1 MLMRNVPSAFLS
13 ARGATPPLARRLRA
27 SLGPQALAFMLTLTG
42 VSPAYGQGSPNV
54 VIIYGDDL
62 GYGDVSAYGANR
74 LKTPNIDGL
83 ARDGMRFTDAHS
95 TAATCTPSRYS
106 LLTGDYAFRREGARI
121 LPGDAALLIDTGRT
135 TLPRMFQQ
143 AGFATG
149 VVGKWHLGLG
159 PEGGPDWNGEVKPG
173 PLDVGFD
180 YSFIMAATGDRVPTV
195 FVENRRV
202 VGLDPAD
209 PITVSY
215 QKPVGDWPTGRA
227 NPELLR
233 VKPSHG
239 HDMTIVNGISRIGYM
254 TGGKAALWKDE
265 DMADVFTRKAVSF
278 IEQHR
283 AKPFF
288 LYFALHDPHVPRVP
302 HPRFVGATPLGPRG
316 DAIAQADWCVGEIIA
331 TLDRLK
337 LANDTLVLFTSD
349 NGPVVDDGYQ
359 DQAVEKLGD
368 HKPSG
373 PFRGGKYSIFEAGTR
388 VPFIIRWPGRIKP
401 GTSDALISQV
411 DLLASFAALVGKPLA
426 GAATSDSEN
435 MLPALL
441 GTSKQGRTLLVE
453 QAGTLALRQGAL
465 KYIAPD
471 KGDRINKNTNIELGN
486 APSPQLYDLAVDPG
500 ELRNLA
506 AERPEKVRELAALLD
521 KIQARQQ
528 VRRDYSIPIV
538 DISAEQSRQVIVD
551 RESGQ
556 YLGHPATALLEDGRT
571 MIVVYPKG
579 HGKGAI
585 VMKRSTD
592 GGRTWSER
600 LPVPDNWAT
609 SQETPTIHR
618 VVDADG
624 IRRLIL
630 FSGLFPVRMSM
641 SADDG
646 ITWTPLEPAGDFGGI
661 VAMASVVELRTG
673 KGHYLA
679 MFHDDGRFFRGEGK
693 RTPEMTLYQIFS
705 RDGGLTWSAP
715 EEVFASADVH
725 LCEPGV
731 VRSPDGRQLAAL
743 LRENRRVRNSH
754 VIFSND
760 EGRTWTAPRELPG
773 ALTGDRHT
781 ARYAPDGRLFVSF
794 RDTTLESPTRG
805 DWVGWVGRYDD
816 IVNGREGDFRV
827 RLMDNTR
834 AEDCCY
840 PGVERLPDGTLVTT
854 TYGHWTA
861 GEAPYIVSV
870 RFRMDELDAK
880 RREP

>member
-471 KGDRINKNTNIELGN
+471 KGERINKNTNIELGN

-571 MIVVYPKG
+571 MSAPLR
-579 HGKGAI
+579 AWCRALARRAAAR
-585 VMKRSTD
+585 RSPA
-592 GGRTWSER
+592 R
-600 LPVPDNWAT
+600 
-609 SQETPTIHR
+609 
-618 VVDADG
+618 
-624 IRRLIL
+624 
-630 FSGLFPVRMSM
+630 
-641 SADDG
+641 
-646 ITWTPLEPAGDFGGI
+646 EPARAKLARDLLERRGEDVDGP
-661 VAMASVVELRTG
+661 ARAPWSV
-673 KGHYLA
+673 
-679 MFHDDGRFFRGEGK
+679 DGR
-693 RTPEMTLYQIFS
+693 P
-705 RDGGLTWSAP
+705 A
-715 EEVFASADVH
+715 H
-725 LCEPGV
+725 
-731 VRSPDGRQLAAL
+731 
-743 LRENRRVRNSH
+743 
-754 VIFSND
+754 
-760 EGRTWTAPRELPG
+760 G
-773 ALTGDRHT
+773 ALC
-781 ARYAPDGRLFVSF
+781 ARRTTVVSF